1 MSLSAGLPGYRSTD
15 GGLKYSGFQ
24 GPVLAGKIA
33 DAAGSGQTGPL
44 PAAGGVMCVQ
54 STSSLV
60 NQALS
65 TADAVIG
72 ARASFIYIPVIAT
85 TGSLAGSVAPP
96 YLGVGTPLVWSDGA
110 AQLSVYSSSR
120 ASWMTLIAT
129 TSMSA
134 GGFTTS
140 A

>member
-33 DAAGSGQTGPL
+33 DGGSAGLNL
-44 PAAGGVMCVQ
+44 PTAGGVMCVQ

-60 NQALS
+60 NQAVS
-65 TADAVIG
+65 TADAVI
-72 ARASFIYIPVIAT
+72 ASRASFIYIPVIAT
-85 TGSLAGSVAPP
+85 TGSLAGSVPPP

-110 AQLSVYSSSR
+110 AQLIVYSSSR

>member
-1 MSLSAGLPGYRSTD
+1 MSLSAGLPGYLTTD

-33 DAAGSGQTGPL
+33 DGGTVGMNL
-44 PAAGGVMCVQ
+44 PTAGGVMCVQ
-54 STSSLV
+54 STSSIV
-60 NQALS
+60 NQAVS

-85 TGSLAGSVAPP
+85 TGSLVGSTPPP
-96 YLGVGTPLVWSDGA
+96 YLGCGTPLVWSDGA
-110 AQLSVYSSSR
+110 AQLIVYSSSR